1 MMSVTGTDATREK
14 IDALQERV
22 ADLKSSAD
30 QARKE
35 TSERVRA
42 RIDQAQAD
50 ITARQQAMR
59 EKAGQAAGQAQGQ
72 WQAMQADAAAKVQ
85 EWQDRINRKRDEADV
100 KRTEKHAEI
109 AAEDAADAVDYAL
122 WTVDAAR
129 LAVLDAIDA
138 RARADERAA
147 ASRAG

>member
-1 MMSVTGTDATREK
+1 
-14 IDALQERV
+14 
-22 ADLKSSAD
+22 
-30 QARKE
+30 
-35 TSERVRA
+35 
-42 RIDQAQAD
+42 
-50 ITARQQAMR
+50 MR

-72 WQAMQADAAAKVQ
+72 WQAMQADAA
-85 EWQDRINRKRDEADV
+85 
-100 KRTEKHAEI
+100 EKHAEI

-147 ASRAG
+147 ALRAG

>member
-1 MMSVTGTDATREK
+1 MSIIRTDVTREK

-30 QARKE
+30 QARRE

-50 ITARQQAMR
+50 IAARQQAMHD
-59 EKAGQAAGQAQGQ
+59 KAGRAAAHAQGQ
-72 WQAMQADAAAKVQ
+72 WQAMQADAAAKVR
-85 EWQDRINRKRDEADV
+85 EWQDRIDRKRDEADV
-100 KRTEKHAEI
+100 KRAERHAEI
-109 AAEDAADAVDYAL
+109 AADDADAVDFAV

-129 LAVLDAIDA
+129 LAGLDAIDA

>member
-1 MMSVTGTDATREK
+1 MARGWLAVSRNPVRPEGEMMSVTGTDETREK

-30 QARKE
+30 QTRKE

-42 RIDQAQAD
+42 HIDQAQAD
-50 ITARQQAMR
+50 IAARQQAMR

-85 EWQDRINRKRDEADV
+85 EWQDRINRNA
-100 KRTEKHAEI
+100 T
-109 AAEDAADAVDYAL
+109 
-122 WTVDAAR
+122 R
-129 LAVLDAIDA
+129 LTS
-138 RARADERAA
+138 RERK
-147 ASRAG
+147 STPR